1 MNGIRIAPLLRVERT
16 GRVLVVTMSRAPVNA
31 LNDELIA
38 QLGAAADIAIGDD
51 AISVLHIRSDQRAF
65 SAGADLALI
74 RACFATPGGPDAMT
88 AVVRD
93 MQRLYEKLEAAPL
106 VTLAEIGATALGGGL
121 ELALACD
128 IRIAGSG
135 ARFGLPEVT
144 IGAVPGWAGTQR
156 LPRLVGPGRA
166 KHLILTGQPVDAVTA
181 AAWGLVTEVVAPER
195 LAPRA
200 LELARRIA
208 ENAPTAVQV
217 AKQLADAAAGEGR
230 TTTLESLATG
240 FAAGTDDAREG
251 VAAFRAK
258 RPPRFTGR

>member
-1 MNGIRIAPLLRVERT
+1 MLATERSGALLTATLARP
-16 GRVLVVTMSRAPVNA
+16 PVNA
-31 LNDELIA
+31 LDGELIGALEALVA
-38 QLGAAADIAIGDD
+38 QAADDPAV
-51 AISVLHIRSDQRAF
+51 SVLHLRSGEKAF
-65 SAGADLALI
+65 CAGADLALM
-74 RACFATPGGPDAMT
+74 RTAFASPAGTEAMV
-88 AVVRD
+88 ALVRR
-93 MQRLYEKLEAAPL
+93 MQRLFDRIEGAPF
-106 VTLAEIGATALGGGL
+106 VALAELGGAALGGGL

-166 KHLILTGQPVDAVTA
+166 KHLILTGQPVDAATA